1 MFSQWLISTL
11 KCMDLWC
18 QKMKVN
24 EFVFVNYS
32 LSLSRE
38 YLLLNDKTVYIE
50 IIDDVIDGN
59 FDLYRECDDECSLC
73 DK

>member
-1 MFSQWLISTL
+1 
-11 KCMDLWC
+11 
-18 QKMKVN
+18 MKVN